1 MIAPIIWNNILD
13 CFHQL
18 TIELLAILLAN
29 NSHTFPLLLLGFL
42 YESDQLLGRIR
53 DSDSLWCFHGIL
65 YYSAKEQLPIQKHK
79 LLLLKIATARFQAKD
94 GAAALPFGAFFVT
107 LSPQRPDRPEGGEAT
122 KQTTIK
128 TRTHT

>member
-1 MIAPIIWNNILD
+1 MKIAKEAVSPGCLRHSLFIVFLPGKTVIRFL
-13 CFHQL
+13 
-18 TIELLAILLAN
+18 LLA
-29 NSHTFPLLLLGFL
+29 T
-42 YESDQLLGRIR
+42 
-53 DSDSLWCFHGIL
+53 
-65 YYSAKEQLPIQKHK
+65 
-79 LLLLKIATARFQAKD
+79 QAKD